1 MKIWNDFIKLFYPD
15 LCVVCEQ
22 PLVEGEEHICLRCLG
37 KLLYRVSLNEAQ
49 INSLFAG
56 KSGIIYAADYLVFKR
71 DTTVRRVIHDLKY
84 HGNKRLAYYLGR
96 MAFLKYQKLNDPIC
110 HVDVLLPVPLHP
122 KRKEKRGYNQSEWI
136 AKGISSVLHIP
147 IDTTTL
153 RRKVKTDTQ
162 TKKKVFGRWQNM
174 ENVFVMKMDLNI
186 IT

>member
-1 MKIWNDFIKLFYPD
+1 MMKIWNDFIKLFYPD

-56 KSGIIYAADYLVFKR
+56 KSGIIYAAAYLVFKR

-153 RRKVKTDTQ
+153 R
-162 TKKKVFGRWQNM
+162 
-174 ENVFVMKMDLNI
+174 
-186 IT
+186 